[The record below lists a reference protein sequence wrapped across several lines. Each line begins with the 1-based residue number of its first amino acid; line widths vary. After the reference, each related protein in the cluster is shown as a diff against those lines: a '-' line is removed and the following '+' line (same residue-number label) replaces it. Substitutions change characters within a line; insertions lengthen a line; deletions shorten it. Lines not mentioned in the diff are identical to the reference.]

1 MTSLAM
7 NSTAMNTRARAGRCL
22 LLTLG
27 VLLASGA
34 SAEGMEERLRT
45 QLRSTTQQLQALQ
58 SEQAQASAA
67 RIAAEN
73 QAKQAQAQIKQLSA
87 DLAKARGVAE
97 QLAGQQQ
104 NLHSQA
110 QAQMAASSE
119 QIGKF
124 KKAYDELLVMAR
136 AKEAER
142 ARLEAQLSER
152 DTQVQQCSVKNQ
164 QMYGVAKQ
172 ILAAYEKIDVAEVM
186 KIRQPFAGGARV
198 KFEELA
204 QGFGDDLYKT
214 QFDAPQAASTH

>member
-1 MTSLAM
+1 MKSPFVWLA
-7 NSTAMNTRARAGRCL
+7 
-22 LLTLG
+22 LG
-27 VLLASGA
+27 LVIAQGA

-58 SEQAQASAA
+58 SQQAQASAA
-67 RIAAEN
+67 QLAAQGE
-73 QAKQAQAQIKQLSA
+73 AKAAQAQIKQLSA
-87 DLAKARGVAE
+87 ELAKAKGVAE
-97 QLAGQQQ
+97 QLAGQQSSLQ
-104 NLHSQA
+104 SQA
-110 QAQMAASSE
+110 QAQVAASSE

-124 KKAYDELLVMAR
+124 KKAYEELLVMAR

-142 ARLEAQLSER
+142 SKLQTQLAER

-164 QMYGVAKQ
+164 QMYGVAKE

-204 QGFGDDLYKT
+204 QGFGDELYKT
-214 QFDAPQAASTH
+214 QFDAPQAALAH

>member
-1 MTSLAM
+1 MKSPFVWLAL
-7 NSTAMNTRARAGRCL
+7 GL
-22 LLTLG
+22 LI
-27 VLLASGA
+27 AQGA

-58 SEQAQASAA
+58 SQQAQASAA
-67 RIAAEN
+67 QLAAQGE
-73 QAKQAQAQIKQLSA
+73 AKAAQAQIKQLSA
-87 DLAKARGVAE
+87 ELAKAKGVAE
-97 QLAGQQQ
+97 QLAGQQSSVQ
-104 NLHSQA
+104 SQA
-110 QAQMAASSE
+110 QAQVAASSE

-124 KKAYDELLVMAR
+124 KKAYEELLVMAR

-142 ARLEAQLSER
+142 SKLQTQLAER

-164 QMYGVAKQ
+164 QMYGVAKE

-204 QGFGDDLYKT
+204 QGFGDELYKT
-214 QFDAPQAASTH
+214 QFDAPQAALAH